1 MNDSIGTFMKS
12 GFPLLFLVLV
22 AMLLV
27 GLWRREQVSRSHKW
41 KWSLIMVIPAILTM
55 GITAALGATPIE
67 MLQGVVTGRQPF
79 IPPWNQFLFQATTF
93 VIFFLPFSGILGWL
107 LIDRG

>member
-1 MNDSIGTFMKS
+1 MNDSIGTLMKS

-27 GLWRREQVSRSHKW
+27 GLWRRGHESRSHKW
-41 KWSLIMVIPAILTM
+41 KWTLIMTIPAILTM
-55 GITAALGATPIE
+55 TIPPVFGVTPID

-79 IPPWNQFLFQATTF
+79 IPPWNPFLFQITTF
-93 VIFFLPFSGILGWL
+93 AIFFLPFSGILGWL
-107 LIDRG
+107 LVDRG

>member
-12 GFPLLFLVLV
+12 GFPLLFLVLL

-27 GLWRREQVSRSHKW
+27 GLWRRESLSRTFKW
-41 KWSLIMVIPAILTM
+41 KWTLIMAIPALVTM
-55 GITAALGATPIE
+55 GIVTALGTTPIE

-79 IPPWNQFLFQATTF
+79 IPPWNQMLFQVTTF

-107 LIDRG
+107 LVDKG